1 MEDSFKVRVDKAFGS
16 LDTSSS
22 SAIKSTSSSLS
33 SLWCLTDEEIER
45 NEWIQDKITLH
56 KDKDEERIHR
66 LKNPKPYSSFLQGLL
81 AEPSTSNQDLESDI
95 QELDDDD
102 DDEEDEKQPPLSKPD
117 DHSNEDWNIRS
128 SVGMD
133 CTLDNEEEEDGYD
146 KVALGKEEPADRFY
160 MKEVN
165 DYEVEIDSNNELPTS
180 FTDAIRDPRANLTAA
195 KLRLKEDDESAK
207 KLGLQV
213 SEKNITTEN
222 QIATPVVPD
231 YVRNPSKYT
240 HYTFDS
246 MDDVDE
252 ESNRKAY
259 MELFN
264 LLKGS
269 GGGGGMETEEDV
281 SFDSS
286 TSIVFTPRKKM
297 SDGSMKKSK
306 VDVYKKVVP
315 VGIAAEDDEDNGVCM
330 MDEDEAEIGTNK
342 GGGLQRGGG
351 RRYRTKGSTD
361 VE

>member
-1 MEDSFKVRVDKAFGS
+1 MDDSFKVRVDRAFGS
-16 LDTSSS
+16 LEASSS
-22 SAIKSTSSSLS
+22 STVKSATSSLS

-45 NEWIQDKITLH
+45 NEWIQDKITIH
-56 KDKDEERIHR
+56 KDKDEEHIHR

-81 AEPSTSNQDLESDI
+81 AEPSTSHEDLESDI
-95 QELDDDD
+95 QELDD
-102 DDEEDEKQPPLSKPD
+102 EEDEQQPPLSKPD

-133 CTLDNEEEEDGYD
+133 CTLDNEEEEDGFD
-146 KVALGKEEPADRFY
+146 KVALAKEPADRFY
-160 MKEVN
+160 MRDVN
-165 DYEVEIDSNNELPTS
+165 DYEVEIDSNNELPIS
-180 FTDAIRDPRANLTAA
+180 ITDVIRDPRANHMAA
-195 KLRLKEDDESAK
+195 KLRLKEDEESAR

-213 SEKNITTEN
+213 SENNILQSTTAEN
-222 QIATPVVPD
+222 QISAPTVPD

-252 ESNRKAY
+252 EANRKAY
-259 MELFN
+259 MEFFN
-264 LLKGS
+264 LVKGS
-269 GGGGGMETEEDV
+269 GGGGMETEDV
-281 SFDSS
+281 PFDSG
-286 TSIVFTPRKKM
+286 TSIIFTPRKKL

-315 VGIAAEDDEDNGVCM
+315 VGIAVEDDNGACM

-342 GGGLQRGGG
+342 GSGLQRGD
-351 RRYRTKGSTD
+351 RRYRTKGSDD